1 MHAAAPAGDWCLSLA
16 PICKHSNY
24 PPRLISILPGMRSA
38 GVQWR
43 SACKTMTVAL
53 GLLASHSG
61 HVTMQWPPGP
71 EMAAQGWPVTRGSH
85 SSYPR
90 CRAHSSAQ
98 VAHQLRELMFTGI
111 IPLEYVRGE
120 KHIKIFVTLYLPNQK
135 QSSCS
140 SQYSQACVTLKPLF
154 LIFLSAL
161 CT

>member
-1 MHAAAPAGDWCLSLA
+1 MAGAGQLGLIMCKYARGRPAGDWCLSLA

-43 SACKTMTVAL
+43 YACKTMTVAL
-53 GLLASHSG
+53 SLLASYSG

-90 CRAHSSAQ
+90 CRAHSSTQ
-98 VAHQLRELMFTGI
+98 VGHQLRELMFSGI
-111 IPLEYVRGE
+111 FTLEYVRGE
-120 KHIKIFVTLYLPNQK
+120 THKNICHPLLAWSETTNNQE
-135 QSSCS
+135 
-140 SQYSQACVTLKPLF
+140 LKK
-154 LIFLSAL
+154 
-161 CT
+161 C